1 MLDLSE
7 TLSPEL
13 LVDVFNRELKLM
25 HPMIEAL
32 RNDDLAKL
40 ALYDD
45 IAPIGLKEILK
56 GMELKLKSKASPLYT
71 VKSTDGGY
79 IDRIA
84 KGLTSMGFGEDESI
98 QAAAGT
104 VQDGKTLSVL
114 EGAQAAMKSLTTP
127 KKLSKKKDA
136 LEAPEV
142 VNFDDRARDYRR
154 AIQAAHLN
162 RSDILTEMK
171 EFGFAPELEEL
182 FDI

>member
-1 MLDLSE
+1 
-7 TLSPEL
+7 
-13 LVDVFNRELKLM
+13 
-25 HPMIEAL
+25 
-32 RNDDLAKL
+32 
-40 ALYDD
+40 
-45 IAPIGLKEILK
+45 
-56 GMELKLKSKASPLYT
+56 
-71 VKSTDGGY
+71 
-79 IDRIA
+79 
-84 KGLTSMGFGEDESI
+84 MGFGEDESI

-127 KKLSKKKDA
+127 KKPSKKKDA